1 MDVDRELVLK
11 QICKLNLKMDEAL
24 DMGDFKS
31 YRDLSNTFDTLRK
44 SASFTK
50 VQNKDGEAHYL
61 DAVGELVAFVEKE
74 GGIIEQIPWPDD
86 YPQDSVD
93 YAIKNMKGYLYDLVT
108 NELGLGN
115 MIESYIKRL
124 EEQNKN
130 NDIDFD
136 AGLITSEEEN
146 QKAVEDIE
154 AQAAEEF
161 ERYLEDDIEAEIAAI
176 ADGEDV

>member
-1 MDVDRELVLK
+1 
-11 QICKLNLKMDEAL
+11 
-24 DMGDFKS
+24 
-31 YRDLSNTFDTLRK
+31 
-44 SASFTK
+44 
-50 VQNKDGEAHYL
+50 
-61 DAVGELVAFVEKE
+61 
-74 GGIIEQIPWPDD
+74 
-86 YPQDSVD
+86 
-93 YAIKNMKGYLYDLVT
+93 MKGYLYDLVT

-146 QKAVEDIE
+146 QREVEDIE